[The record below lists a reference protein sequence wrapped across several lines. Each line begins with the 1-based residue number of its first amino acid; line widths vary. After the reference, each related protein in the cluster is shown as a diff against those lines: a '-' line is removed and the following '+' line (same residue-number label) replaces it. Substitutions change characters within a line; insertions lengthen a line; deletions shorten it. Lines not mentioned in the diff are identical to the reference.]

1 MNGAYSIIDRI
12 RVLYVVSSLDSF
24 ESVKSALNS
33 LYYVVDML
41 AESESRI
48 KSYTEKFWVPLALDG
63 VAVYLV
69 IDVNISKVEFVIVV
83 SYPGDHVVCEHA

>member
-1 MNGAYSIIDRI
+1 MASFEGPIIDGMNGAYSIIDRI

-48 KSYTEKFWVPLALDG
+48 KCNTEQFWVPVALDG
-63 VAVYLV
+63 LAVV
-69 IDVNISKVEFVIVV
+69 Q
-83 SYPGDHVVCEHA
+83 